1 MIVCGFEKFNPFYK
15 KGWPHGFG
23 FRGSCGICPRR
34 NDCNEGKNCKIF
46 GPSSEPKRPE
56 VKIVREDIPRW
67 LKITY
72 WLSTLLWAGTLI
84 GICVYHIFKC
94 VCK

>member
-15 KGWPHGFG
+15 KRWPHVHG
-23 FRGSCGICPRR
+23 FRGSCGICPRH

-46 GPSSEPKRPE
+46 APASKPQHPE

-67 LKITY
+67 IKILY
-72 WLSTLLWAGTLI
+72 YGGAVALGVLLGKTM
-84 GICVYHIFKC
+84 K
-94 VCK
+94 